1 MALVKLAVDFEFE
14 SRVWWKEGG
23 QELWDAINDGAAAVL
38 LDEDIAQSWLSQA
51 AALPGW
57 DDGPEYAP
65 HPIAVSEVDDDEAAL
80 V

>member
-23 QELWDAINDGAAAVL
+23 QELWDAINDGGAVVL
-38 LDEDIAQSWLSQA
+38 LDSDVAESWVAQA
-51 AALPGW
+51 ATIPGW
-57 DDGPEYAP
+57 DDGAEYAP
-65 HPIAVSEVDDDEAAL
+65 HPIAMSPIDDEDAAL